1 MSNKEKALHFL
12 QRAAFGSVDEA
23 FAMVTPGFRHHNPY
37 FPAGAD
43 ALKAAM
49 AENAIKNQDKVLEVQ
64 RALED
69 GDYVA
74 VHSRIRMQ
82 REQHGASVV
91 HIFRFEDGKI
101 AELWDIGQEVP
112 ADSPNTDGMF

>member
-1 MSNKEKALHFL
+1 MSRKDQALAFL

-23 FAMVTPGFRHHNPY
+23 FAMVAPGFRHHNPY
-37 FPAGAD
+37 FAAGAE

-49 AENAIKNQDKVLEVQ
+49 GENAIKHPDKTLEVQ

-69 GDYVA
+69 GDYVM

-82 REQHGASVV
+82 REQQGVAVV

-112 ADSPNTDGMF
+112 ADSPNGDGMF